1 MLGAGALALTAAS
14 GRGRAS
20 AQTAD
25 TKPFR
30 IDVHHHLSP
39 PTYVTASNE
48 SGFGDPLMKNW
59 TIEKSLADM
68 DKAGIATAMLSV
80 TTPAVNFTKGD
91 AARKL
96 CRESNE
102 YGAKLVADY
111 PGRFGNFAM
120 LPLTDAEGSLRELTY
135 ALDTLKADGIALMTS
150 YGDKWLGDPL
160 FLPVMEELN
169 RRKALVYTH
178 PTAAN
183 CCVNLAPTQPPVMIE
198 FGTDTTRTIADI
210 VFSGNARRFPDIR
223 WIFSHAGGTMPFLI
237 ERFVRHPLLVPKA
250 KETVPDGTL
259 AELKRFFYDT
269 AQTSNRGAMSA
280 LAAIIPPSQIVFGTD
295 FPYRTGIDH
304 VKGLREAGVFT
315 DEQIAAIERG
325 NALKLI
331 TAARKLVGQQA
342 DLASC
347 EAIRQKKKARR
358 IVRHALI
365 LSPIP
370 PQATTIEPISP
381 PADAD
386 AVGVPPAARTHDD
399 GRAIEA
405 ITAAIA
411 SAAAIEATAAAAID
425 ASHRLATAAS
435 AAARQRRRGRSAD
448 QNGRGAGDV
457 DEQQSQRCEA
467 AGQDIVAFS
476 HSGISGS
483 LPRHLDFGTISLR
496 RARQLS
502 VQMR

>member
-1 MLGAGALALTAAS
+1 MTQLRAPALRGCFCCGESESSFSPLSRRGFMLGAGALALATAT
-14 GRGRAS
+14 GGGRAV

-25 TKPFR
+25 AKPFR

-59 TIEKSLADM
+59 TIEKTLVDM

-80 TTPAVNFTKGD
+80 TTPAVNFTRGD
-91 AARKL
+91 AARRL

-102 YGAKLVADY
+102 YAAKLVADY

-120 LPLTDAEGSLRELTY
+120 LPLTDAEGSLREIAH

-183 CCVNLAPTQPPVMIE
+183 CCTNLVSTQQPVMIE

-237 ERFVRHPLLVPKA
+237 ERFVRNPLLDAKA
-250 KETVPDGTL
+250 KANVPDGTL
-259 AELKRFFYDT
+259 AELKRFYYDT
-269 AQTSNRGAMSA
+269 AQTSNKSAMSA
-280 LAAIIPPSQIVFGTD
+280 LSAIIPSSQIVFGTD

-315 DEQIAAIERG
+315 DEQIASIERG

-331 TAARKLVGQQA
+331 PR
-342 DLASC
+342 
-347 EAIRQKKKARR
+347 
-358 IVRHALI
+358 
-365 LSPIP
+365 LS
-370 PQATTIEPISP
+370 S
-381 PADAD
+381 
-386 AVGVPPAARTHDD
+386 
-399 GRAIEA
+399 
-405 ITAAIA
+405 
-411 SAAAIEATAAAAID
+411 
-425 ASHRLATAAS
+425 
-435 AAARQRRRGRSAD
+435 
-448 QNGRGAGDV
+448 
-457 DEQQSQRCEA
+457 
-467 AGQDIVAFS
+467 
-476 HSGISGS
+476 
-483 LPRHLDFGTISLR
+483 
-496 RARQLS
+496 
-502 VQMR
+502 

>member
-1 MLGAGALALTAAS
+1 MLGAGALALATATS
-14 GRGRAS
+14 GGGRAA

-25 TKPFR
+25 AKPFR

-59 TIEKSLADM
+59 TIEKTLADI

-80 TTPAVNFTKGD
+80 TTPGINPMKPDV
-91 AARKL
+91 ARRL

-102 YGAKLVADY
+102 YAAKLVVDH

-120 LPLTDAEGSLRELTY
+120 VPLRDADGSLREIEH
-135 ALDTLKADGIALMTS
+135 AFDTLKADGVALMTS

-183 CCVNLAPTQPPVMIE
+183 CCTNLVSTQQPVMIE

-210 VFSGNARRFPDIR
+210 VFSGNARRFADIN

-237 ERFVRHPLLVPKA
+237 ERFVRNPLLDPKA
-250 KETVPDGTL
+250 KASVPDGTL
-259 AELKRFFYDT
+259 AELKRFYYDT
-269 AQTSNRGAMSA
+269 AQTSNKSAMSA

-315 DEQIAAIERG
+315 EQQIASIERR

-331 TAARKLVGQQA
+331 
-342 DLASC
+342 
-347 EAIRQKKKARR
+347 
-358 IVRHALI
+358 
-365 LSPIP
+365 P
-370 PQATTIEPISP
+370 
-381 PADAD
+381 
-386 AVGVPPAARTHDD
+386 
-399 GRAIEA
+399 
-405 ITAAIA
+405 
-411 SAAAIEATAAAAID
+411 
-425 ASHRLATAAS
+425 RLA
-435 AAARQRRRGRSAD
+435 
-448 QNGRGAGDV
+448 N
-457 DEQQSQRCEA
+457 
-467 AGQDIVAFS
+467 
-476 HSGISGS
+476 
-483 LPRHLDFGTISLR
+483 
-496 RARQLS
+496 
-502 VQMR
+502 

>member
-1 MLGAGALALTAAS
+1 MMGSRTLRLRGCFCCGESDSSLTSLSRRGFMLGAGAVALATAT
-14 GRGRAS
+14 GGGRAA
-20 AQTAD
+20 AQGAD
-25 TKPFR
+25 KPFR

-80 TTPAVNFTKGD
+80 TTPGINPIKPDV
-91 AARKL
+91 ARRL

-102 YGAKLVADY
+102 YAAKLVADH

-120 LPLTDAEGSLRELTY
+120 VPLRDAEGSLREIEY
-135 ALDTLKADGIALMTS
+135 AFDTLKADGIALMTS

-183 CCVNLAPTQPPVMIE
+183 CCVNLVPTQQPVMIE

-237 ERFVRHPLLVPKA
+237 ERFVRNPLLDAKA
-250 KETVPDGTL
+250 KPAVPDGAL
-259 AELKRFFYDT
+259 AELKRFYYDT
-269 AQTSNRGAMSA
+269 AQTSNKSAMSA

-315 DEQIAAIERG
+315 DEQLASIERG

-331 TAARKLVGQQA
+331 
-342 DLASC
+342 
-347 EAIRQKKKARR
+347 
-358 IVRHALI
+358 
-365 LSPIP
+365 P
-370 PQATTIEPISP
+370 
-381 PADAD
+381 
-386 AVGVPPAARTHDD
+386 
-399 GRAIEA
+399 
-405 ITAAIA
+405 
-411 SAAAIEATAAAAID
+411 
-425 ASHRLATAAS
+425 RLAA
-435 AAARQRRRGRSAD
+435 
-448 QNGRGAGDV
+448 
-457 DEQQSQRCEA
+457 
-467 AGQDIVAFS
+467 
-476 HSGISGS
+476 
-483 LPRHLDFGTISLR
+483 
-496 RARQLS
+496 
-502 VQMR
+502 